1 MTNFTKNVCIYIFY
15 FLLTKLLVQL
25 NFLTRNFG
33 SAGVF
38 PPVEQHHSISN
49 HHTPSNLWLARL
61 SIHTVHLR
69 SLSVFIDVLSL
80 SIYGELN
87 PLILIYFN
95 YTSTYLIISLSA
107 KINNIYNNGICWSK
121 YFGIVF
127 VKKILTPIN
136 S

>member
-1 MTNFTKNVCIYIFY
+1 MTNFTKNVCIYIVFTP
-15 FLLTKLLVQL
+15 LPKLLVQL
-25 NFLTRNFG
+25 NFLTTNFD

-69 SLSVFIDVLSL
+69 SLSAFINVLSL

-87 PLILIYFN
+87 PLRLIFFN
-95 YTSTYLIISLSA
+95 YTPTNLIISLSA